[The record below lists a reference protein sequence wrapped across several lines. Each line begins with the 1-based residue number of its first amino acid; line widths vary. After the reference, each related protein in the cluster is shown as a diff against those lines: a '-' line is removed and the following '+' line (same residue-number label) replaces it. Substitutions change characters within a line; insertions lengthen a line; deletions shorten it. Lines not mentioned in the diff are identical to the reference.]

1 MITLG
6 KKRQN
11 FKLTHNHKPMGYRTR
26 GECPKRHLF
35 IRHPPKIKSRGNKVA
50 QGRSTP
56 KGKKVKGRDQINT
69 VAVYH
74 NNKITHTKETSIPAK
89 PFSQRT
95 RGQRSSRPGNTDDA
109 LKTQNTTNSSPKN
122 SSPQFQQP

>member
-74 NNKITHTKETSIPAK
+74 NNKITHTKENKYTGQTILSKDSGGNDQAALG
-89 PFSQRT
+89 T
-95 RGQRSSRPGNTDDA
+95 RMTR
-109 LKTQNTTNSSPKN
+109 
-122 SSPQFQQP
+122 